1 MAITIQHTILDG
13 NVGGTYDDAVA
24 YAKFLEQQWL
34 TDCANETETVNI
46 DIRVERAEGCSP
58 RTQIYGEMRGHL
70 TDPQLVFE
78 RWLDSLN
85 DATRDRV
92 EGAVTSKTA
101 RINKHGLQQIADAL
115 GKYHKLGRDHFTPA
129 MLSAWASDAEQ
140 SYSDGRGCQFEIR
153 GLDTINGAPVIVSIT
168 EAGYDVEEAV

>member
-1 MAITIQHTILDG
+1 MTITIQHTILDG
-13 NVGGTYDDAVA
+13 NVGGTYEDALA

-34 TDCANETETVNI
+34 ADCADETETVLM

-78 RWLDSLN
+78 RWMDSLS

-92 EGAVTSKTA
+92 EGA
-101 RINKHGLQQIADAL
+101 I
-115 GKYHKLGRDHFTPA
+115 
-129 MLSAWASDAEQ
+129 
-140 SYSDGRGCQFEIR
+140 
-153 GLDTINGAPVIVSIT
+153 
-168 EAGYDVEEAV
+168 